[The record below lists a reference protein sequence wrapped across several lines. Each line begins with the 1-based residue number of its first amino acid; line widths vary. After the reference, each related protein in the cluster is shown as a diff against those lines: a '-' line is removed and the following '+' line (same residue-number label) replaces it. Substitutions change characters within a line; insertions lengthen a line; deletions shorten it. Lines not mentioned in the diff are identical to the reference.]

1 MPPLTEIAAGFVEQ
15 NLDRWLLVLPLAIV
29 CALAAS
35 TQRSRPA
42 PALQP
47 VATASALL
55 LALILAW
62 AAATLLMRSLGMPKD
77 QWAAP
82 LDRLLGAGALVALA
96 WALIQPSPD
105 SRRRWQLLLGVCLG
119 LWLLVYA
126 FWAPR
131 WSAVLADNPAAA
143 ADTFTVGFRHLMDLW
158 LAALALLVAGAA
170 LLQRQP
176 RLPDWLNASF
186 AGLAVFAGLAFLFPS
201 AESLLP
207 VWFRIGLALAGVLVS
222 AALLQA
228 RDALA
233 PAAPP
238 ANAPEGM
245 VPARGQADQP
255 PGVASPVD
263 PRGNEA
269 GVLASDHLTPVLPP
283 ALGAGAAAG
292 SAAVSGAPTDPLVA
306 GATAPT
312 LAGAGEPLAPP
323 VPDAAPAAAA
333 AQDLGGA
340 AEDEQPTEVRRLLE
354 EVRAMQARLE
364 ALDSGVAEAAG
375 TGGIVEDAGTKPET
389 DAEDGLPPLRDP
401 YERGTPPVNGGSAAH
416 SNGAAYAALVP
427 DLLIALQSPLNSID
441 AYRKLLDR
449 RHELSTDDVGRYLR
463 RLDANLVRLNILLDD
478 LRLALAPGARDSAA
492 AEQHSDVARLVHAAI
507 ARARPQL
514 EEKGLQIKSDLA
526 EPLDGLA
533 VDAALVTRI
542 TENLLVAAAQRS
554 PQGGSVELKA
564 GARRMADG
572 QSALELGVRDQGA
585 ALERAGA
592 WEVDSVNDVLARV
605 ALRIVERL
613 AESRGGRVWTTVDP
627 GGTGFHV
634 RLMVRPEG

>member
-1 MPPLTEIAAGFVEQ
+1 MPPLTEIAASFVEP

-29 CALAAS
+29 CALAAAS
-35 TQRSRPA
+35 QRSRPA

-47 VATASALL
+47 VVTASAVL

-96 WALIQPSPD
+96 WALIQPAPD
-105 SRRRWQLLLGVCLG
+105 SRRRWQILLGVCLG

-143 ADTFTVGFRHLMDLW
+143 ADTFTVSFRRLMDLW

-186 AGLAVFAGLAFLFPS
+186 AGLAVFACLGFLFPS
-201 AESLLP
+201 TESLLP
-207 VWFRIGLALAGVLVS
+207 VWFRVGLALAGVLVS
-222 AALLQA
+222 AALFQA
-228 RDALA
+228 REALV

-238 ANAPEGM
+238 TDTPEGLA
-245 VPARGQADQP
+245 PAGGQANMP
-255 PGVASPVD
+255 PGAARPID
-263 PRGNEA
+263 PRGREA
-269 GVLASDHLTPVLPP
+269 GVLASDHLAPVLPP
-283 ALGAGAAAG
+283 ALGAVAG
-292 SAAVSGAPTDPLVA
+292 SAAVSGAPSDPLVA
-306 GATAPT
+306 GAPAPD
-312 LAGAGEPLAPP
+312 L
-323 VPDAAPAAAA
+323 AAAA
-333 AQDLGGA
+333 EPVAPPGLATAPATPAAQVLGGE

-354 EVRAMQARLE
+354 EVRALQARLE
-364 ALDSGVAEAAG
+364 ALDAGVAEAGGPRAVVEEAG
-375 TGGIVEDAGTKPET
+375 TIPEAG
-389 DAEDGLPPLRDP
+389 AEDGLPPLRDP
-401 YERGTPPVNGGSAAH
+401 YERGTPPPVNGGSAAH

-427 DLLIALQSPLNSID
+427 DLLIALQAPLNSID

-492 AEQHSDVARLVHAAI
+492 ADQPSDVARLVHAAI

-572 QSALELGVRDQGA
+572 QSALELGVRDQGQ

-592 WEVDSVNDVLARV
+592 WEVDSVHDVLARV

-634 RLMVRPEG
+634 RLMVRPEA